1 MEYKKDG
8 KDEIKDVNMQK
19 TVDGKRK
26 GSGGEDEEEEE
37 DGGKKGGGTKAGRRK
52 FGPRTRATINTAP
65 ATVKIPSSNPLISQ
79 L

>member
-37 DGGKKGGGTKAGRRK
+37 DGGEKRRRNKSRKEKIWTKNK
-52 FGPRTRATINTAP
+52 
-65 ATVKIPSSNPLISQ
+65 SNN
-79 L
+79 